1 MSGALDAWEEI
12 MALAIDLGGKV
23 ALITGAG
30 RGIGRETAHLV
41 GAAGGKVAIAD
52 LAGDSAK
59 AVAAEIQSA
68 GGQAIAVSADVTKP
82 ADASRM
88 VEEALRAF
96 GRLDILVNNAARWT
110 VKPFKDLT
118 PQDYDTDIGIGLL
131 GTFHTTRAAL
141 EPLMQQGSG
150 RIINVVSDAGRVGE
164 PFMTVYS
171 AAKAGVIGFTKA
183 LAKELGRYNITV
195 NAVAPGITRT
205 PGAQA
210 FIEGIGEEKMVK
222 AYPLRRLGEP
232 RDIAGAILF
241 FASDLASYV
250 TGQVLSVSGGY
261 STAG

>member
-1 MSGALDAWEEI
+1 MTVG
-12 MALAIDLGGKV
+12 IDLGGKV

-41 GAAGGKVAIAD
+41 AAAGGRVAVVD

-59 AVAAEIQSA
+59 TVVAEIEKQR
-68 GGQAIAVSADVTKP
+68 GQAIAVSADVTKP
-82 ADASRM
+82 LETARM
-88 VEEALRAF
+88 VEETLRAF

-118 PQDYDTDIGIGLL
+118 PQDYDTDIGIALL
-131 GTFHTTRAAL
+131 GTLHSTRAAL
-141 EPLMQQGSG
+141 DALIKQGSG
-150 RIINVVSDAGRVGE
+150 RIVNVASDAGRVGE
-164 PFMTVYS
+164 PFLTVYS

-195 NAVAPGITRT
+195 NAVAPGTTRT
-205 PGAQA
+205 PGSRD
-210 FIEGIGEEKMVK
+210 FIDGAGEEKLVK

-232 RDIAGAILF
+232 RDVAGAILF

>member
-1 MSGALDAWEEI
+1 M
-12 MALAIDLGGKV
+12 DLGGKV

-30 RGIGRETAHLV
+30 RGIGRETARLIA
-41 GAAGGKVAIAD
+41 AAGGRVAIVD
-52 LAGDSAK
+52 LLEDSAK
-59 AVAAEIQSA
+59 AAAAEIAKS
-68 GGQAIAVSADVTKP
+68 GGQAIGVSADVTKP
-82 ADASRM
+82 ADALRM

-118 PQDYDTDIGIGLL
+118 PQDYDTDIGIALL
-131 GTFHTTRAAL
+131 GTLHSTRAAVDAL
-141 EPLMQQGSG
+141 VKQGSG

-164 PFMTVYS
+164 PFLTVYS

-195 NAVAPGITRT
+195 NAVAPGTTRT
-205 PGAQA
+205 PGAQE
-210 FIEGIGEEKMVK
+210 FIQGVGEEKMVK

-232 RDIAGAILF
+232 RDIASAILF
-241 FASDLASYV
+241 FASDLAGYV
-250 TGQVLSVSGGY
+250 TGQILSVSGGY

>member
-1 MSGALDAWEEI
+1 MYAAFEAWEEI
-12 MALAIDLGGKV
+12 MALTIDLGGRV

-30 RGIGRETAHLV
+30 RGIGRETAHVLS
-41 GAAGGKVAIAD
+41 AAGGRVAVAD
-52 LAGDSAK
+52 LLGDSART
-59 AVAAEIQSA
+59 VVAEIESA
-68 GGQAIAVSADVTKP
+68 GGQAIAMSADVRKP
-82 ADASRM
+82 ADAVRM

-118 PQDYDTDIGIGLL
+118 PEDYDTDIGIGLL
-131 GTFHTTRAAL
+131 GTLHTTRAAL
-141 EPLMQQGSG
+141 EPLVQQGAG

-183 LAKELGRYNITV
+183 LAKELGRHNITV
-195 NAVAPGITRT
+195 NAVAPGTTRT
-205 PGAQA
+205 PGARD
-210 FIEGIGEEKMVK
+210 FIEGVGEEKMVK

-232 RDIAGAILF
+232 RDIASAILF
-241 FASDLASYV
+241 FASDMASYV

-261 STAG
+261 STVG

>member
-1 MSGALDAWEEI
+1 
-12 MALAIDLGGKV
+12 MAVTIDLGGQV

-30 RGIGRETAHLV
+30 RGIGRETAQLIA
-41 GAAGGKVAIAD
+41 AAGGRVAIVD
-52 LAGDSAK
+52 LVEDSAK
-59 AVAAEIQSA
+59 AAASEIAKS
-68 GGQAIAVSADVTKP
+68 GGQAIGVSADVTKP
-82 ADASRM
+82 ADAARM

-118 PQDYDTDIGIGLL
+118 PQDYDTDIGIALL
-131 GTFHTTRAAL
+131 GTLHSTRAAVDAL
-141 EPLMQQGSG
+141 VKQGSG
-150 RIINVVSDAGRVGE
+150 RIINVASDAGRVGE
-164 PFMTVYS
+164 PFLTVYS

-195 NAVAPGITRT
+195 NAVAPGTTRT
-205 PGAQA
+205 PGAQE
-210 FIEGIGEEKMVK
+210 FIEGVGEEKMVK

-241 FASDLASYV
+241 FASDLAGYV
-250 TGQVLSVSGGY
+250 TGQILSVSGGY

>member
-1 MSGALDAWEEI
+1 
-12 MALAIDLGGKV
+12 MAVTIDLGGKV

-30 RGIGRETAHLV
+30 RGIGRETAHLIA
-41 GAAGGKVAIAD
+41 AAGGRVAVVD
-52 LAGDSAK
+52 LVEESAR
-59 AVAAEIQSA
+59 AAAAEISKS
-68 GGQAIAVSADVTKP
+68 GGQAIGVSADVTRP
-82 ADASRM
+82 ADAGRM

-118 PQDYDTDIGIGLL
+118 PQDYDTDIGIALL
-131 GTFHTTRAAL
+131 GTLHSTRAAVD
-141 EPLMQQGSG
+141 PLVRQGSG

-164 PFMTVYS
+164 PFLTVYS

-183 LAKELGRYNITV
+183 LAKELGRHNITV
-195 NAVAPGITRT
+195 NAVAPGTTRT
-205 PGAQA
+205 PGAQE
-210 FIEGIGEEKMVK
+210 FIEGVGEEKMVK

-232 RDIAGAILF
+232 RDIASAILF
-241 FASDLASYV
+241 FASDLAGYV

>member
-1 MSGALDAWEEI
+1 
-12 MALAIDLGGKV
+12 MAVTIDLGGKV

-30 RGIGRETAHLV
+30 RGIGRETAQLIA
-41 GAAGGKVAIAD
+41 AAGGRVAIVD
-52 LAGDSAK
+52 LVEDSAK
-59 AVAAEIQSA
+59 AAAAEIVKN
-68 GGQAIAVSADVTKP
+68 GGQAIGVAADVTKP
-82 ADASRM
+82 ADAARM
-88 VEEALRAF
+88 VDETLRAF

-118 PQDYDTDIGIGLL
+118 PQDYDTDIGIALL
-131 GTFHTTRAAL
+131 GTLHSTRAAVDAL
-141 EPLMQQGSG
+141 VKQGSG

-164 PFMTVYS
+164 PFLTVYS

-195 NAVAPGITRT
+195 NAVAPGTTRT
-205 PGAQA
+205 PGAQE
-210 FIEGIGEEKMVK
+210 FIEGVGEEKMVK

-232 RDIAGAILF
+232 QDIASAILF
-241 FASDLASYV
+241 FASDLAGYV

>member
-1 MSGALDAWEEI
+1 
-12 MALAIDLGGKV
+12 V

-41 GAAGGKVAIAD
+41 AAAGGRVAVVD
-52 LAGDSAK
+52 LLGESAR
-59 AVAAEIQSA
+59 AVVAEIERQ
-68 GGQAIAVSADVTKP
+68 GGRAVGVSADVTKP
-82 ADASRM
+82 VETARM
-88 VEEALRAF
+88 VEETLRAF

-110 VKPFKDLT
+110 VKPFRDLT
-118 PQDYDTDIGIGLL
+118 PQDYDADIGIALL
-131 GTFHTTRAAL
+131 GTLHSTRAAL
-141 EPLMQQGSG
+141 DALIHQGAG
-150 RIINVVSDAGRVGE
+150 RIVNVVSDAGRVGE
-164 PFMTVYS
+164 PFLTVYS

-195 NAVAPGITRT
+195 NAVAPGTTRT
-205 PGAQA
+205 PGSRE
-210 FIEGIGEEKMVK
+210 FIEGVGEDKMVK

-241 FASDLASYV
+241 FASDLAGYV

>member
-1 MSGALDAWEEI
+1 
-12 MALAIDLGGKV
+12 MAVTIDLGGKV

-30 RGIGRETAHLV
+30 RGIGRETAQLIA
-41 GAAGGKVAIAD
+41 AAGGRVAIVD
-52 LAGDSAK
+52 LVEDSAK
-59 AVAAEIQSA
+59 AAAAEIVKN
-68 GGQAIAVSADVTKP
+68 GGQAIGVAADVTKP
-82 ADASRM
+82 ADAARM
-88 VEEALRAF
+88 VDETLRAF

-118 PQDYDTDIGIGLL
+118 PQDYDTDIGIALL
-131 GTFHTTRAAL
+131 GTLHSTRAAVDAL
-141 EPLMQQGSG
+141 VKQGSG

-164 PFMTVYS
+164 PFLTVYS

-195 NAVAPGITRT
+195 NAVAPGTTRT
-205 PGAQA
+205 PGAQE
-210 FIEGIGEEKMVK
+210 FIEGVGEEKMVK

-232 RDIAGAILF
+232 RDIASAILF
-241 FASDLASYV
+241 FASDLAGYV

>member
-1 MSGALDAWEEI
+1 
-12 MALAIDLGGKV
+12 MALTIDLGGKV

-30 RGIGRETAHLV
+30 RGIGRETAHTI
-41 GAAGGKVAIAD
+41 GAAGGRVVVAD
-52 LAGDSAK
+52 LMGKSAR
-59 AVAAEIQSA
+59 AVAAEIERA

-82 ADASRM
+82 ADAARM
-88 VEEALRAF
+88 VQEALHAF

-110 VKPFKDLT
+110 VKPFKDLSPT
-118 PQDYDTDIGIGLL
+118 DYDTDIGIGLF
-131 GTFHTTRAAL
+131 GTLHATRAAL
-141 EPLMQQGSG
+141 DALVQQDSG
-150 RIINVVSDAGRVGE
+150 RIINVASDAGRVGE
-164 PFMTVYS
+164 PFLTVYS

-195 NAVAPGITRT
+195 NAVAPGTTRT
-205 PGAQA
+205 PGARD
-210 FIEGIGEEKMVK
+210 FIEGAGEEKMVK

>member
-1 MSGALDAWEEI
+1 MTVG
-12 MALAIDLGGKV
+12 IDLGGKV

-30 RGIGRETAHLV
+30 RGIGRETAHLAA
-41 GAAGGKVAIAD
+41 AAGGRVAVVD

-59 AVAAEIQSA
+59 AVVAEIEKQ
-68 GGQAIAVSADVTKP
+68 GGQAVAVSADVTKP
-82 ADASRM
+82 VETARM
-88 VEEALRAF
+88 VEETLRAF

-110 VKPFKDLT
+110 VKPFKELT
-118 PQDYDTDIGIGLL
+118 PQDYDTDIGIALL
-131 GTFHTTRAAL
+131 GTLHSTRAAL
-141 EPLMQQGSG
+141 DALIRQGSG
-150 RIINVVSDAGRVGE
+150 RIVNVVSDAGRVGE
-164 PFMTVYS
+164 PFLTVYS

-195 NAVAPGITRT
+195 NAVAPGTTRT
-205 PGAQA
+205 PGSRE
-210 FIEGIGEEKMVK
+210 FIEGVGEDKMVK

-241 FASDLASYV
+241 FASDLAGYV

>member
-1 MSGALDAWEEI
+1 
-12 MALAIDLGGKV
+12 MAVTIDLGGKV

-30 RGIGRETAHLV
+30 RGIGRETAQLIA
-41 GAAGGKVAIAD
+41 AAGGRVAIVD
-52 LAGDSAK
+52 LVEDSAK
-59 AVAAEIQSA
+59 AAASEIAKS
-68 GGQAIAVSADVTKP
+68 GGQAIGVSADVTKP
-82 ADASRM
+82 ADAARM

-118 PQDYDTDIGIGLL
+118 PQDYDTDIGIALL
-131 GTFHTTRAAL
+131 GTLHSTRAAVDAL
-141 EPLMQQGSG
+141 VKQGSG
-150 RIINVVSDAGRVGE
+150 RIINVASDAGRVGE
-164 PFMTVYS
+164 PFLTVYS

-195 NAVAPGITRT
+195 NAVAPGTTRT
-205 PGAQA
+205 PGAQE
-210 FIEGIGEEKMVK
+210 FIEGVGEEKMVK

-241 FASDLASYV
+241 FASDLAGYV
-250 TGQVLSVSGGY
+250 TGQILSVSGGY

>member
-1 MSGALDAWEEI
+1 
-12 MALAIDLGGKV
+12 MAVTIDLGGKV

-30 RGIGRETAHLV
+30 RGIGRETARLIA
-41 GAAGGKVAIAD
+41 AAGGRVAIVD
-52 LAGDSAK
+52 LLEDSAK
-59 AVAAEIQSA
+59 AAAAEIAKS
-68 GGQAIAVSADVTKP
+68 GGQAIGVSADVTKP
-82 ADASRM
+82 ADALRM

-118 PQDYDTDIGIGLL
+118 PQDYDTDIGIALL
-131 GTFHTTRAAL
+131 GTLHSTRAAVDAL
-141 EPLMQQGSG
+141 VKQGSG

-164 PFMTVYS
+164 PFLTVYS

-195 NAVAPGITRT
+195 NAVAPGTTRT
-205 PGAQA
+205 PGAQE
-210 FIEGIGEEKMVK
+210 FIQGVGEEKMVK

-232 RDIAGAILF
+232 RDIASAILF
-241 FASDLASYV
+241 FASDLAGYV
-250 TGQVLSVSGGY
+250 TGQILSVSGGY

>member
-1 MSGALDAWEEI
+1 
-12 MALAIDLGGKV
+12 MAVTIDLGGKV

-30 RGIGRETAHLV
+30 RGIGRETARLMA
-41 GAAGGKVAIAD
+41 AAGGRVAIVD
-52 LAGDSAK
+52 LLEDSAK
-59 AVAAEIQSA
+59 AAAAEIA
-68 GGQAIAVSADVTKP
+68 KNGGQAIGVSADVTKP
-82 ADASRM
+82 ADALRM

-118 PQDYDTDIGIGLL
+118 PQDYDTDIGIALL
-131 GTFHTTRAAL
+131 GTLHSTRAAVD
-141 EPLMQQGSG
+141 PLVRQGSG

-164 PFMTVYS
+164 PFLTVYS

-195 NAVAPGITRT
+195 NAVAPGTTRT
-205 PGAQA
+205 PGAQE
-210 FIEGIGEEKMVK
+210 FIQGVGEEKMVK

-241 FASDLASYV
+241 FASDLAGYV
-250 TGQVLSVSGGY
+250 TGQILSVSGGY

>member
-1 MSGALDAWEEI
+1 MTI
-12 MALAIDLGGKV
+12 AIDLSGKV

-30 RGIGRETAHLV
+30 RGIGRETAHFV
-41 GAAGGKVAIAD
+41 AAAGGRVAVVD

-59 AVAAEIQSA
+59 AVVAEVEKQ

-82 ADASRM
+82 VETARM
-88 VEEALRAF
+88 VEETLRAF

-118 PQDYDTDIGIGLL
+118 PQDYDTDIGIALL
-131 GTFHTTRAAL
+131 GTLHSTRAAL
-141 EPLMQQGSG
+141 DALIQQGSG

-164 PFMTVYS
+164 PFLTVYS

-195 NAVAPGITRT
+195 NAVAPGTTRT
-205 PGAQA
+205 PGSRD
-210 FIEGIGEEKMVK
+210 FIEGAGEEKLVK

-232 RDIAGAILF
+232 RDIASAILF
-241 FASDLASYV
+241 FASDLAGYV

>member
-1 MSGALDAWEEI
+1 
-12 MALAIDLGGKV
+12 MAVTIDLGGKV

-30 RGIGRETAHLV
+30 RGIGRETAQLIA
-41 GAAGGKVAIAD
+41 AAGGRVAIVD
-52 LAGDSAK
+52 LVEDSAK
-59 AVAAEIQSA
+59 AAASEIAKS
-68 GGQAIAVSADVTKP
+68 GGQAIGVSADVTKP
-82 ADASRM
+82 ADAARM
-88 VEEALRAF
+88 VDEALRAF

-118 PQDYDTDIGIGLL
+118 PQDYDTDIGIALL
-131 GTFHTTRAAL
+131 GTLHSTRAAVDAL
-141 EPLMQQGSG
+141 VKQGSG

-164 PFMTVYS
+164 PFLTVYS

-195 NAVAPGITRT
+195 NAVAPGTTRT
-205 PGAQA
+205 PGAQE
-210 FIEGIGEEKMVK
+210 FIEGVGEEKMVK

-232 RDIAGAILF
+232 RDIASAILF
-241 FASDLASYV
+241 FASDLAGYV

>member
-1 MSGALDAWEEI
+1 

-30 RGIGRETAHLV
+30 RGIGRVTAHLA
-41 GAAGGKVAIAD
+41 GAAGGRVAVAD
-52 LAGDSAK
+52 LAGDSART
-59 AVAAEIQSA
+59 VAEEIGRA
-68 GGQAIAVSADVTKP
+68 GGQAIGVSADVTKP
-82 ADASRM
+82 ADAARM
-88 VEEALRAF
+88 VEETLRAF

-118 PQDYDTDIGIGLL
+118 PTDYDTDIGVGLL
-131 GTFHTTRAAL
+131 GTLHTTRAAL
-141 EPLMQQGSG
+141 DTMVQQGFG

-164 PFMTVYS
+164 PLLTVYS

-195 NAVAPGITRT
+195 NAVAPGTTRT
-205 PGAQA
+205 PGARE
-210 FIEGIGEEKMVK
+210 FIEGVGEEKMVK
-222 AYPLRRLGEP
+222 AYPLRRIGEP
-232 RDIAGAILF
+232 RDIANAILF

-261 STAG
+261 TTAG

>member
-1 MSGALDAWEEI
+1 MTI
-12 MALAIDLGGKV
+12 AIDLSGKV

-30 RGIGRETAHLV
+30 RGIGRETAHLLA
-41 GAAGGKVAIAD
+41 GAGGRVAVVD

-59 AVAAEIQSA
+59 AVVAEIEKQ
-68 GGQAIAVSADVTKP
+68 GGRAIPISADVTKP
-82 ADASRM
+82 AETARM
-88 VEEALRAF
+88 VQETLRAF

-110 VKPFKDLT
+110 VKAFKELT
-118 PQDYDTDIGIGLL
+118 PQDYDTDIGIALL
-131 GTFHTTRAAL
+131 GTLHSTRAAL
-141 EPLMQQGSG
+141 DALIQQGSG

-164 PFMTVYS
+164 PFLTVYS

-195 NAVAPGITRT
+195 NAVAPGTTRT
-205 PGAQA
+205 PGSRE
-210 FIEGIGEEKMVK
+210 FIEGVGEEKMLK

-232 RDIAGAILF
+232 RDVAGAILF
-241 FASDLASYV
+241 FASDLAGYV